1 MKTNKFNIV
10 TLIVLSVLF
19 LACNKSDLKGNNN
32 AAGNNITSVKD
43 TSANKNFKIEFVE
56 LGSVN
61 CVPCKKMQPIMKSIE
76 TKYKGLVK
84 VTFHDVWKDTK
95 IAEVYGIDL
104 IPTQVFK
111 DASGKELMRHQ
122 GFFAEE
128 EIDNFLQSQGVN
140 IPQ

>member
-1 MKTNKFNIV
+1 MKILKTQFMKKQIIF
-10 TLIVLSVLF
+10 VLF
-19 LACNKSDLKGNNN
+19 LFLILVSCKKSNTENTGHTSGINN
-32 AAGNNITSVKD
+32 SD
-43 TSANKNFKIEFVE
+43 TTKFVIEFVE

-61 CVPCKKMQPIMKSIE
+61 CIPCKKMQPIMKSIE

-84 VTFHDVWKDTK
+84 VTFHDVWKDPK
-95 IAEVYGIDL
+95 KSEEYGIDL

-111 DASGKELMRHQ
+111 DANGKEIMRHQ

-128 EIDNFLQSQGVN
+128 EIDRFLKLQGVN